1 MGAPLAIMIVLPMA
15 IGAVVGYLSGFIL
28 KKERTKIQTQLLLIL
43 IAGSIDIYINQ
54 QVLGA

>member
-1 MGAPLAIMIVLPMA
+1 MILLPMA